1 MATLTRGDRLCGRYT
16 LIAKLGTGGH
26 SEVWHARDLVRRDEV
41 ALKILKQDLGE
52 KPEAWALL
60 EHEHAVASEL
70 GHPGI
75 LKVYEPQRCEGHAI
89 LPMAYAPG
97 GDLSALRGAAYT
109 RVVPVLI
116 AIAQALEHAHGRGVV
131 HRDLKPGNVLLDG
144 EGNVLIADFGVASFS
159 GGSPYADHGS
169 PFSASPQALRGEPPT
184 PADDIY
190 GLGTLAYELLTG
202 YPPFYPQFELSRM
215 LEEPVT
221 EVKSIAPAPP
231 RLIELVLRMLA
242 KAPERRPA
250 DMRAVIDELH
260 ASLHD
265 TVTIE
270 SETINIPLPPLSE
283 EAAALAAPTGPLPE
297 MPRGGSADDVV
308 VELPELQI
316 DEPGRGS
323 RLGVRR
329 GRSRTGAILSVI
341 TLLAALGVVF
351 FVLPRHAPK
360 VATPATDAAAIPAA
374 APDTGPSPEMLAEAE
389 FAQQL
394 ETLRDDAAKRLET
407 LEAEA
412 ASVWGGEEFA
422 AAKAESERLASRA
435 DEATPAELVPVYG
448 ALVAAL
454 SVIESKRPAA
464 LAAQLKAGDEAIV
477 ANDPVAARSAY
488 ELALRIEP
496 DNAQAVTGLQRVT
509 TLEVALPLIAQAVAS
524 SAAGNTSEAI
534 DFYRQALAADPQNL
548 VARAGLDRAQGAVST
563 NEYARTL
570 ANGFSALEA
579 GDLGAARLAFERAA
593 SMQPGER
600 APQDGLAQVAAAE
613 QAREADANQSRAR
626 ELERAERW
634 ADALA
639 IYEAVLAKDSTL
651 GYAQAG
657 RERAGSRAELAR
669 RLQRLIDEPDRLATS
684 SVRTEAGQLL
694 EAARAAEP
702 QGPVI
707 RSQIARLELL
717 LPAYDQAVSV
727 ALESDNATEVTIQ
740 RVGALGAFLRREIEL
755 KPGRY
760 TLLGTRAGY
769 RDIRREVTIA
779 PGSAPQTIT
788 ISCVEPI

>member
-60 EHEHAVASEL
+60 EHEHAVASQL

-75 LKVYEPQRCEGHAI
+75 LKVHEPQRCEGHAI

-97 GDLSALRGAAYT
+97 GDLSALRGAAYR
-109 RVVPVLI
+109 RVVPALI
-116 AIAQALEHAHGRGVV
+116 GIAQALEHAHGRGVV

-202 YPPFYPQFELSRM
+202 YPPFYPQFELARV
-215 LEEPVT
+215 LEEPVMELKT
-221 EVKSIAPAPP
+221 VTAAPP

-265 TVTIE
+265 TVTLE
-270 SETINIPLPPLSE
+270 SETINIPLPPLSDA
-283 EAAALAAPTGPLPE
+283 AAALAAPTGPLPD
-297 MPRGGSADDVV
+297 MPRGGSADDLV

-323 RLGVRR
+323 RSASRR
-329 GRSRTGAILSVI
+329 HRSRAGAILSVV
-341 TLLAALGVVF
+341 TLLVAIGVVI
-351 FVLPRHAPK
+351 FVLPRYAPK
-360 VATPATDAAAIPAA
+360 VASPSSDVAAVAPASAGTD
-374 APDTGPSPEMLAEAE
+374 PSPEAVAEAE

-394 ETLRDDAAKRLET
+394 ETLREDAAKRLEA
-407 LEAEA
+407 LEAGA
-412 ASVWGGEEFA
+412 ASVWGGEAFA
-422 AAKAESERLASRA
+422 AAKAESERLAVRA
-435 DEATPAELVPVYG
+435 DEAAPAELVPPYA
-448 ALVAAL
+448 ALVASL
-454 SVIESKRPAA
+454 TTIESKRPDA
-464 LAAQLKAGDEAIV
+464 LAAQLTSGDEAIA
-477 ANDPVAARSAY
+477 ANDPVAARSAF

-496 DNAQAVTGLQRVT
+496 DNAQATAGLQRVT
-509 TLEVALPLIAQAVAS
+509 TLEVALPLIAQAAVSA
-524 SAAGNTSEAI
+524 AAGNTSEAI

-548 VARAGLDRAQGAVST
+548 VARAGLDRAQGTVST

-570 ANGFSALEA
+570 ANGFSALDA

-600 APQDGLAQVAAAE
+600 APQDGLSQVAAAE
-613 QAREADANQSRAR
+613 QSREADANQARAR

-639 IYEAVLAKDSTL
+639 LYDAVLAKDSTL
-651 GYAQAG
+651 GYALEG
-657 RERAGSRAELAR
+657 RERAGARAELSR
-669 RLQRLIDEPDRLATS
+669 RLQRLIDDPDRLSTS
-684 SVRTEAGQLL
+684 SVRNEAAQLL
-694 EAARAAEP
+694 EVARAAEP

-717 LPAYDQAVSV
+717 LPAYDQVVNV

-769 RDIRREVTIA
+769 RDIRREITIA
-779 PGSAPQTIT
+779 PGSTPPTIT